1 MLKNLPENK
10 PKPRP
15 QNPVQRKALQ
25 RGARRNK
32 HVLLILKAT
41 LLSNC
46 NPLHC
51 FKPLFHYHFR
61 SGMLSYDHVA
71 VETKL
76 SVE

>member
-1 MLKNLPENK
+1 MSKNLPENK

-15 QNPVQRKALQ
+15 QNPVRRKALQ

-32 HVLLILKAT
+32 QHVLVKT
-41 LLSNC
+41 MLLSNC

-51 FKPLFHYHFR
+51 FKALFHYHFR
-61 SGMLSYDHVA
+61 SVMFPYDHVA
-71 VETKL
+71 EETKL